1 MRQPHCID
9 ETSSESIAGRSLFTD
24 QALSRPKSIVKDSG
38 GTETDG
44 ADEKMLPSD
53 DKVPEVVV
61 FGNETKSPQNGD
73 AKLDI
78 GEFKGHGY

>member
-1 MRQPHCID
+1 
-9 ETSSESIAGRSLFTD
+9 
-24 QALSRPKSIVKDSG
+24 VKESG